1 LDVWFI
7 VLPDHS
13 SLLHIIFTIDE
24 ELPMQEHQPLAG
36 LTVVG
41 VRYRGSRLAQRDER
55 ALDAYR
61 AAAVYQVAQVP
72 LTVVEPRL
80 AEAERS
86 PVETENL
93 GKLGG
98 EIAKAVATGAH
109 AGHAILMTGGD
120 CSHITGV
127 IGGLQD
133 AYGPQTRIGLVW
145 FDAHGDFNTPK
156 TTISGML
163 GGMPVAVSAGLAY
176 PEWRLGSHIVA
187 PLPTER
193 ILMVD
198 VRNLDPLEEQ
208 LIRAT
213 DVVIA
218 APAAGFPGTAL
229 TPAIEQVAE
238 RCDLLYLHIDSDIL
252 DETYV
257 PNHGTREPNGPNMTQ
272 VLDAIDTVMATG
284 KVAVFA
290 VVSIYGEGEGST
302 RSVASGIELI
312 HGGLTRWQKY
322 GSAKA

>member
-1 LDVWFI
+1 
-7 VLPDHS
+7 
-13 SLLHIIFTIDE
+13 
-24 ELPMQEHQPLAG
+24 MQAHQPLAG

-55 ALDAYR
+55 ALDAYLGSE
-61 AAAVYQVAQVP
+61 VYNVAQVP
-72 LTVVEPRL
+72 VTVVEPRVS
-80 AEAERS
+80 EAERTT
-86 PVETENL
+86 VEPENL
-93 GKLGG
+93 GRLGG
-98 EIAKAVATGAH
+98 EIAKAVATGAQ
-109 AGHAILMTGGD
+109 AGQAILLTGGD

-133 AYGPQTRIGLVW
+133 AYGAHTRVGLVW

-163 GGMPVAVSAGLAY
+163 GGMPVAVCAGLAY
-176 PEWRLGSHIVA
+176 PDWRLGSHIVA

-218 APAAGFPGTAL
+218 APAAGFPGVDL
-229 TPAIEQVAE
+229 LPAIQGLAD

-252 DETYV
+252 DESYV
-257 PNHGTREPNGPNMTQ
+257 PNHGTREPNGPDMTQ
-272 VLDAIDTVMATG
+272 VLAAIDAVMATG
-284 KVAVFA
+284 KVGVLA

-302 RSVASGIELI
+302 RSIASGIELI
-312 HGGLTRWQKY
+312 HGGLTHWQRY
-322 GSAKA
+322 GGAKA